1 MGRDKKV
8 PINTCNLDF
17 PDIVGST
24 FYFYNYSNF
33 SGYIGLASFFYN
45 YNTPQA
51 GAYRSYVL
59 NILQI

>member
-8 PINTCNLDF
+8 PNNTCNLDF

-51 GAYRSYVL
+51 GAYRS
-59 NILQI
+59 I